1 MQSVRSSIPHAN
13 EQMAA
18 TPLKNVLV
26 SGGAG
31 YIGSHVVY
39 VLQKTRRYK
48 VISIDNYHNSHP
60 EAYRRLEKIARDELP
75 PNPSAQD
82 LDSTKIDYYEAD
94 LTNEAAVRKVFEKYG
109 KGGIWGVIHIA
120 AWKAVG
126 ESTEIPLTY
135 YHNNVAGTINLMRLM
150 DEFDCTRIVYSSSAT
165 VYGIPPDIPIPETTR
180 MQALSPYGNTKIVCE
195 NIIKDVCAAEPKRW
209 QALSLRYFNPGGA
222 HPSGL
227 IGEDPVG
234 KPLNLLPIL
243 AQMAVGRLP
252 PVLQVFG
259 DDYPTED
266 GTCVRDYIHVVDLA
280 AGHQLALD
288 ALSEGSTVFPPNAE
302 IRYKEYNLGKGHGMS
317 VYQMVEAMR
326 KATGFDYKTEV
337 IGRRRGDVPNLT
349 ADPTLA
355 EKELGFKAPQ
365 SLETMCR
372 DLWNWQ
378 SKNPNGYADAA
389 EKEAQ
394 Q

>member
-1 MQSVRSSIPHAN
+1 
-13 EQMAA
+13 
-18 TPLKNVLV
+18 
-26 SGGAG
+26 
-31 YIGSHVVY
+31 
-39 VLQKTRRYK
+39 
-48 VISIDNYHNSHP
+48 
-60 EAYRRLEKIARDELP
+60 
-75 PNPSAQD
+75 
-82 LDSTKIDYYEAD
+82 
-94 LTNEAAVRKVFEKYG
+94 
-109 KGGIWGVIHIA
+109 
-120 AWKAVG
+120 
-126 ESTEIPLTY
+126 
-135 YHNNVAGTINLMRLM
+135 
-150 DEFDCTRIVYSSSAT
+150 
-165 VYGIPPDIPIPETTR
+165 
-180 MQALSPYGNTKIVCE
+180 
-195 NIIKDVCAAEPKRW
+195 
-209 QALSLRYFNPGGA
+209 
-222 HPSGL
+222 
-227 IGEDPVG
+227 
-234 KPLNLLPIL
+234 
-243 AQMAVGRLP
+243 MAVGRLP